1 MAERGIGEGDG
12 ESEGQEL
19 IERRSEEVLALTER
33 GRINTVIFKIR
44 RVLRPRIFGNVVIFL
59 SWIEFV
65 YLQCE
70 YSCYHVI
77 SGMGLTR
84 CQRR

>member
-33 GRINTVIFKIR
+33 GRINTVIFKL
-44 RVLRPRIFGNVVIFL
+44 V
-59 SWIEFV
+59 
-65 YLQCE
+65 QC
-70 YSCYHVI
+70 
-77 SGMGLTR
+77 
-84 CQRR
+84 

>member
-33 GRINTVIFKIR
+33 GRINTVIFKLD
-44 RVLRPRIFGNVVIFL
+44 VLSPRNFENVVIFRL
-59 SWIEFV
+59 H
-65 YLQCE
+65 CN
-70 YSCYHVI
+70 SCTCNATTMTI
-77 SGMGLTR
+77 I
-84 CQRR
+84 